1 MEKFKYDVPVAII
14 FFNRPACLKK
24 VFEAVSKARPSKL
37 FLIQD
42 GARVN
47 RPADEEN
54 VKKCR
59 EIVENITWECEV
71 KRIYSDVNLGCGGR
85 MSSGITEA
93 FKTVDRLIIL
103 EDDCV
108 PCESMFAFCEEMLE
122 KYKDDTRINM
132 ISGMNHL
139 GEYECGGKD
148 YFFCKTGA
156 IWGWATWKRVWDLYD
171 YGMEFISDNYTMKC
185 FKNSLVADT
194 QKKRMLKLG
203 KRRYAEYKAG
213 KRLTAWTYQFAML
226 EHLYSQIA
234 IVPRV
239 NLVSNIG
246 TGVEATHG
254 KSEFRHEPKQ
264 TQRILKMKT
273 GEMNK
278 PFKHPKY
285 VICDADFDRE
295 VWKIM
300 GYSWYRKLARKIERR
315 MRKMFLR

>member
-1 MEKFKYDVPVAII
+1 MENFKYDVPVAII

-24 VFEAVSKARPSKL
+24 VFEAVANARPSRL

-42 GARVN
+42 GARKN
-47 RPADEEN
+47 RPNDVEN
-54 VKKCR
+54 IKKCR
-59 EIVENITWECEV
+59 EIVENVNWDCKVT
-71 KRIYSDVNLGCGGR
+71 KIYSDENLGCGGR

-108 PCESMFAFCEEMLE
+108 PCESMFSFCEEMLE

-139 GEYECGGKD
+139 DTYNCGNAD

-156 IWGWATWKRVWDLYD
+156 IWGWATWKRVWDLYE
-171 YGMEFISDNYTMKC
+171 YGMDFVKDNYAMRC
-185 FKNSLVADT
+185 FKNSVVPSVEKNRLEKT
-194 QKKRMLKLG
+194 RKKRYEAYTKG
-203 KRRYAEYKAG
+203 Q
-213 KRLTAWTYQFAML
+213 RLTAWTYQFSML
-226 EHLYSQIA
+226 RHLYSQIV

-264 TQRILKMKT
+264 TRRILQMKT
-273 GEMNK
+273 SEMNK

-300 GYSWYRKLARKIERR
+300 GYSWYRKLARKIER
-315 MRKMFLR
+315 KFLEVFVK